1 MKTPSEDVPA
11 AAAEPQPE
19 QTCPCEPP
27 ALPNIECVDRVKR
40 LPIVEA
46 AWNQSTAI
54 YNNVKGYSPVL
65 TWTLDTAEATVN
77 KAVEQTLPVVAPIVK
92 KLETPIGMVDKTLC
106 KGLDVVENAV
116 PCIKQEPAQ
125 IAENAKSLYDPACQ
139 QVKSLQELSWITA
152 NQFLHTN
159 VGHAIIGGVDNL
171 SSTVDRILDF
181 ILPPGEPLGFPRAEK
196 VMQALQTIGGLPHR
210 AARHGYATI
219 CNIIQV
225 AGQQDVRE
233 NLRAILTLLH
243 IQNLSSSLSSENT
256 STSMASPSTSSS
268 NDSPPVK
275 PPAQLQEVH

>member
-1 MKTPSEDVPA
+1 MKNPSEDVPA

-19 QTCPCEPP
+19 QACPCEPP

-46 AWNQSTAI
+46 AWNKSAGI

-116 PCIKQEPAQ
+116 PCIKQEPAV
-125 IAENAKSLYDPACQ
+125 IAENARSLYDPAYK

-159 VGHAIIGGVDNL
+159 VGTAIVGGVDNL

-210 AARHGYATI
+210 AARRGYATI

-225 AGQQDVRE
+225 AGQQDMRE

-243 IQNLSSSLSSENT
+243 IQNLSSTACPEDSVS
-256 STSMASPSTSSS
+256 SPSTSSS
-268 NDSPPVK
+268 NASPPGQ
-275 PPAQLQEVH
+275 PPAQPQEVH